1 MTLKRL
7 LRRCSILLS
16 SFPLFR
22 CTDLLTYN
30 NNAFSLV
37 FHFQSVIVF
46 DASSNARD
54 FKLKAIDESHV
65 LLFAGKRL
73 KEPIAWHGPIVMNT
87 QEEIMQTFKELRSGN
102 FPPVRVPWNYR
113 KISEKR

>member
-1 MTLKRL
+1 MG
-7 LRRCSILLS
+7 
-16 SFPLFR
+16 
-22 CTDLLTYN
+22 
-30 NNAFSLV
+30 
-37 FHFQSVIVF
+37 QSVIVF

-102 FPPVRVPWNYR
+102 SLPSGSHGIIVRLVRRDRSMNYEQQL
-113 KISEKR
+113 KSIFSMNYHNDHF